1 MRPRVPTTAVALAFA
16 LYAAGCASPPAATTP
31 GARPA
36 PSTTPPT
43 PNTGTTPTTSPSEG
57 RPVTIGTSYTL
68 PSTVLKETR
77 RINVYLPEGYAD
89 ATKKFPVL
97 YLLDGGEKEDFHHIT
112 GLVALET
119 QNGFTREAIVV
130 GIADTDRKHDFTSP
144 SSDPRDRA
152 EVPTHGGAAA
162 FRAFLATEL
171 RPWVTAHLRT
181 NGESVVIGESLAA
194 LFIVETFLKEPQTFD
209 GYIAISPSLWWDK
222 GSLAN
227 EAEARVRAFPAGKR
241 SLYLSIGDEGGGMRS
256 GVDQLVAALNAHPPE
271 GLVWKFEPRPTESH
285 GTVYQPAAQ
294 AALRVLLAAPKA
306 KPAH

>member
-1 MRPRVPTTAVALAFA
+1 MMPRARTNAASLAVTLALS
-16 LYAAGCASPPAATTP
+16 AAACAPPPAT
-31 GARPA
+31 PA
-36 PSTTPPT
+36 PTRAAAATAPPATPP
-43 PNTGTTPTTSPSEG
+43 PEGG

-68 PSTVLKETR
+68 PSAVLKETR

-89 ATKKFPVL
+89 ATKTFPVL

-162 FRAFLATEL
+162 FRKFLGTEL

-194 LFIVETFLKEPQTFD
+194 LFIVETFLREPALFD

-227 EAEARVRAFPAGKR
+227 EADARIRAMPAGKR
-241 SLYLSIGDEGGGMRS
+241 ALYLSIGDEGGGMRS
-256 GVDQLVAALNAHPPE
+256 GVDQLVASLNAHPPD
-271 GLVWKFEPRPTESH
+271 GLTWKFEPRPTESH

-294 AALRVLLAAPKA
+294 AALRVLFAAPKA
-306 KPAH
+306 KHAP